1 MSKGLSRTLVL
12 GHIYRAGIYE
22 YISFAI
28 CSVCFSLLP
37 RTEAVHPL
45 PHSHV
50 LTLQCSQFTNT
61 LNKLVGAHLPILSG
75 WTCWQCSSARSCL
88 WLLSGCRLF
97 ILCIKPSAVFK
108 KWERRCP
115 PESGTVCVSQ
125 KTSIDIVTETY
136 LPFPSF
142 CSFFSSLLSSLLC
155 QWRGVLQ
162 QQGLEGAG
170 ILLSFSPP
178 FLSGLPPSLTEKFQ
192 GEFQEWSHEGKSFT
206 LGFFRGSAG
215 EMGEGTS
222 FLDNPSIL
230 ANVSD
235 SILYTVITQRCI
247 LNYLILRAL
256 VFSRLPD
263 VYFEVCVCI

>member
-61 LNKLVGAHLPILSG
+61 LNKLMGAHLPILSG

-115 PESGTVCVSQ
+115 PESGTVCVISKDQHRYCYRNIFAFSQ
-125 KTSIDIVTETY
+125 LLQLFFLLAVQPP
-136 LPFPSF
+136 LPVERSTAAAGFGGSRNPSLL
-142 CSFFSSLLSSLLC
+142 FSSLPL
-155 QWRGVLQ
+155 RT
-162 QQGLEGAG
+162 
-170 ILLSFSPP
+170 SPI
-178 FLSGLPPSLTEKFQ
+178 FDRE
-192 GEFQEWSHEGKSFT
+192 
-206 LGFFRGSAG
+206 
-215 EMGEGTS
+215 
-222 FLDNPSIL
+222 I
-230 ANVSD
+230 
-235 SILYTVITQRCI
+235 
-247 LNYLILRAL
+247 
-256 VFSRLPD
+256 SR
-263 VYFEVCVCI
+263 

>member
-37 RTEAVHPL
+37 RTEAVHSL

-155 QWRGVLQ
+155 QWSTAA
-162 QQGLEGAG
+162 AG
-170 ILLSFSPP
+170 FGGSRN
-178 FLSGLPPSLTEKFQ
+178 PSLLFSSLPLRTSPIFDREVSRWISGVEPRREVF
-192 GEFQEWSHEGKSFT
+192 HP
-206 LGFFRGSAG
+206 GFF
-215 EMGEGTS
+215 
-222 FLDNPSIL
+222 
-230 ANVSD
+230 
-235 SILYTVITQRCI
+235 
-247 LNYLILRAL
+247 
-256 VFSRLPD
+256 
-263 VYFEVCVCI
+263 